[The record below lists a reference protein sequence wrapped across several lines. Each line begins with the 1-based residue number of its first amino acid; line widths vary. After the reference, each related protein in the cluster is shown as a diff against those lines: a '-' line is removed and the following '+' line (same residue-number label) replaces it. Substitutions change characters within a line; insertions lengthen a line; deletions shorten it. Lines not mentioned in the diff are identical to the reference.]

1 MSLSSTIY
9 RKNTFTNTL
18 LDFVL
23 VLLIALIFVPQFKF
37 LSAYNYLCLFVS
49 VLWCVLAF
57 SQNPRFF
64 LGNSKYFF
72 VSVLFFVLVIAFSFI
87 VENKL
92 LINRYSS
99 FIMVP
104 LFYWIY
110 EYNAK
115 YRGIKNSIKILF
127 FSLIFILY
135 TSVQTILKLMLNPY
149 AARSIKTSTE
159 GTEDL
164 FLEGVSGYGLIY
176 AVVILLIVLIPMILD
191 WKKLGISFLGKIF
204 ILVLGLSFLYLI
216 ILSNYFTALIVT
228 LMAIL
233 TIIVLYRNKKMLFIL
248 APFTLLYIM
257 FQKDINVRVLDT
269 ISSFVQTD
277 GLTYRRIQE
286 IKAELIF
293 GSRTESVDS
302 RSDVVNQ
309 SIDLLSEYPILG
321 YATELGNNFDLNR
334 VGQHSYIFDTYA
346 LFGLFLGTYSFWIMW
361 LPFRYRI
368 TPKNGYKL
376 RVFSWTV
383 GFTFM
388 ILITMNNLTAT
399 MGFAAFFVF
408 PTVFDYIN
416 KRVNG

>member
-1 MSLSSTIY
+1 MSPTIS

-18 LDFVL
+18 LDIVL
-23 VLLIALIFVPQFKF
+23 VLLIALIFVPQLRF
-37 LSAYNYLCLFVS
+37 LSAYNYLCLLVS
-49 VLWCVLAF
+49 VSWCVLAF

-64 LGNSKYFF
+64 LGTSKYFS
-72 VSVLFFVLVIAFSFI
+72 VSVLFFVLVIAVSFI
-87 VENKL
+87 ADNQL

-99 FIMVP
+99 FIMIP

-110 EYNAK
+110 EYNAI
-115 YRGIKNSIKILF
+115 YRSLKSNIKNLF
-127 FSLIFILY
+127 FSLLFILY
-135 TSVQTILKLMLNPY
+135 TSIQTTLVLILNPF
-149 AARSIKTSTE
+149 AARSIKTSAE
-159 GTEDL
+159 ETEDL
-164 FLEGVSGYGLIY
+164 ISDGVSGYGLIY
-176 AVVILLIVLIPMILD
+176 AVVILVIVLIPMILD
-191 WKKLGISFLGKIF
+191 GKKLGLSFLGKIF
-204 ILVLGLSFLYLI
+204 ILVLGGSFLYLI

-233 TIIVLYRNKKMLFIL
+233 TIIVLYRNKKRLFIL
-248 APFTLLYIM
+248 APFALMYIM
-257 FQKDINVRVLDT
+257 FQKDINVKVLDT

-293 GSRTESVDS
+293 GSSTESVDS
-302 RSDVVNQ
+302 RSGVINQ

-334 VGQHSYIFDTYA
+334 VGQHSYVFDTYA
-346 LFGLFLGTYSFWIMW
+346 LFGLFLGTYSLWIMW
-361 LPFRYRI
+361 LPFHYRI
-368 TPKNGYKL
+368 KSNFGYKL
-376 RVFSWTV
+376 KVFSWTV
-383 GFTFM
+383 GFAFM
-388 ILITMNNLTAT
+388 ILIIMNNLTPS